1 MFPLSEN
8 MNSSYLSSIKFTMTS
23 NSLIEAGSIVMV
35 RAIELEKQLKFTE
48 SLTCYEESIGL
59 FIKALRS
66 IPQNTQL
73 EFKEKLRQKVSEY
86 ITHAEKLKEKLK
98 KESENGNYHEQ
109 IVIDEGAT
117 GFSYKRVFGRFLEDG
132 TASKIWVDDPYIRN
146 SYQIENFSHF
156 CEVVVQSESDVK
168 NIYLT
173 TGEDTQQKSVFVM
186 CLYAVD
192 HRIMYYTIYFGL
204 DSRITE
210 PFICVR
216 THPYEQIEKFGHLKD
231 DLEKHNIHFEWT
243 FSDTLH
249 DREIRFDN
257 GWIVK
262 IGRGLDYFRRPEH
275 KFCGLG
281 VHDYEFRS
289 CSATTIDIF
298 HSSILR

>member
-1 MFPLSEN
+1 S
-8 MNSSYLSSIKFTMTS
+8 FTMTS
-23 NSLIEAGSIVMV
+23 NSLIEAGSIVML

-66 IPQNTQL
+66 IPDNTQS
-73 EFKEKLRQKVSEY
+73 EFKDRFRLKVSEY

-109 IVIDEGAT
+109 IVIEEGAI
-117 GFSYKRVFGRFLEDG
+117 GYSYKKVFGRFLEEG
-132 TASKIWVDDPYIRN
+132 T
-146 SYQIENFSHF
+146 IENFSHF
-156 CEVVVQSESDVK
+156 CEVIVQSVSKVK

-173 TGEDTQQKSVFVM
+173 TGEDAQ
-186 CLYAVD
+186 
-192 HRIMYYTIYFGL
+192 
-204 DSRITE
+204 
-210 PFICVR
+210 
-216 THPYEQIEKFGHLKD
+216 HPDEQIEKFNMLKG
-231 DLEKHNIHFEWT
+231 DLEKHSVTFEWT

-249 DREIRFDN
+249 DREIRFDS

-262 IGRGLDYFRRPEH
+262 IGRGLDYIRRPEH

-281 VHDYEFRS
+281 VHDYDFRT

-298 HSSILR
+298 HSSILRQDT

>member
-1 MFPLSEN
+1 
-8 MNSSYLSSIKFTMTS
+8 MTS
-23 NSLIEAGSIVMV
+23 NSLIEAGSIVML

-66 IPQNTQL
+66 IPDNTQP
-73 EFKEKLRQKVSEY
+73 EFKDRFRLKVSEY

-109 IVIDEGAT
+109 VVIEEGAT
-117 GFSYKRVFGRFLEDG
+117 GYSYKKVFGRFLEDG
-132 TASKIWVDDPYIRN
+132 TVSKVWVEDPYIRN

-156 CEVVVQSESDVK
+156 CEVIVQSVSKVK

-173 TGEDTQQKSVFVM
+173 TGEDAQ
-186 CLYAVD
+186 
-192 HRIMYYTIYFGL
+192 
-204 DSRITE
+204 
-210 PFICVR
+210 
-216 THPYEQIEKFGHLKD
+216 HPDEQIEKFKMLKG
-231 DLEKHNIHFEWT
+231 DLEKHSVTFEWT

-249 DREIRFDN
+249 DREIRFDS

-262 IGRGLDYFRRPEH
+262 IGRGLDYIRRPEH

-281 VHDYEFRS
+281 VHDYDFRT

-298 HSSILR
+298 HSSILRQDT

>member
-1 MFPLSEN
+1 ML
-8 MNSSYLSSIKFTMTS
+8 
-23 NSLIEAGSIVMV
+23 

-66 IPQNTQL
+66 IPDNTQP
-73 EFKEKLRQKVSEY
+73 EFKDRFRLKVSEY

-109 IVIDEGAT
+109 IVIEEGAT
-117 GFSYKRVFGRFLEDG
+117 GYSYKKVFGRFLEDG
-132 TASKIWVDDPYIRN
+132 T
-146 SYQIENFSHF
+146 IENFSHF
-156 CEVVVQSESDVK
+156 CEVIVQSVSKVK

-173 TGEDTQQKSVFVM
+173 TGEDAQ
-186 CLYAVD
+186 
-192 HRIMYYTIYFGL
+192 
-204 DSRITE
+204 
-210 PFICVR
+210 
-216 THPYEQIEKFGHLKD
+216 HPDEQIEKFNMLKG
-231 DLEKHNIHFEWT
+231 DLEKHSVTFEWT

-249 DREIRFDN
+249 DREIRFDS

-262 IGRGLDYFRRPEH
+262 IGRGLDYIRRPEH

-281 VHDYEFRS
+281 VHDYDFRT

-298 HSSILR
+298 HSSILRQDT

>member
-1 MFPLSEN
+1 
-8 MNSSYLSSIKFTMTS
+8 MTS

-66 IPQNTQL
+66 IPENTQL

-173 TGEDTQQKSVFVM
+173 TGEDTQ
-186 CLYAVD
+186 
-192 HRIMYYTIYFGL
+192 
-204 DSRITE
+204 
-210 PFICVR
+210 
-216 THPYEQIEKFGHLKD
+216 HPYEQIEKFGHLKD
-231 DLEKHNIHFEWT
+231 DLEKHNINFEWT